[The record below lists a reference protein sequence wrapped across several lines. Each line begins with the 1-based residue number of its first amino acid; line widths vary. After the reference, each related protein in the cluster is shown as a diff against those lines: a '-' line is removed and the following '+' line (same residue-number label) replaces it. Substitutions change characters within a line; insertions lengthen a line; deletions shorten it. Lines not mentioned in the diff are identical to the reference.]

1 MYRHTKIALV
11 DFSHLDR
18 QYLCQEP
25 KTPNKIHNSRHKRN
39 SFGVAR
45 AIKGLLKHAVT
56 VSLKKKGPWIW
67 KRTESGTWE
76 NLKRKTIYAIIIIS
90 RIKERAR
97 RERVSLWRSKVFFSV
112 VDNVIFLRLHSIPRI
127 ARTIGLQINMFN
139 LMLLPKLSFLH
150 P

>member
-18 QYLCQEP
+18 QYSCQEP

-56 VSLKKKGPWIW
+56 VSLKKK
-67 KRTESGTWE
+67 KAM
-76 NLKRKTIYAIIIIS
+76 NLK
-90 RIKERAR
+90 EN
-97 RERVSLWRSKVFFSV
+97 REWYMGEFEKKKDICYNYNLKNKRESEKGKSFSLEK
-112 VDNVIFLRLHSIPRI
+112 
-127 ARTIGLQINMFN
+127 
-139 LMLLPKLSFLH
+139 
-150 P
+150 